1 MLLYEELT
9 SVIIGKSYTVMNEL
23 GAGFLESVY
32 HKSLFLALQQEGLR
46 VQFEHPLS
54 VLFRGHN
61 VGDFKIDLVIEE
73 KVIVEVKAVDNI
85 IGEHKA
91 QVINYLSASELLVG
105 LIINFGKQKVQTSRL
120 EHPEIASNAI

>member
-1 MLLYEELT
+1 MINRIL
-9 SVIIGKSYTVMNEL
+9 
-23 GAGFLESVY
+23 LESVY
-32 HKSLFLALQQEGLR
+32 HKSLFLALQQEGLC
-46 VQFEHPLS
+46 VQFEHPLA

-61 VGDFKIDLVIEE
+61 VGNFKVDFVVEE
-73 KVIVEVKAVDNI
+73 KVIVEVKAVDNV

-120 EHPEIASNAI
+120 EHPKMLNSII

>member
-9 SVIIGKSYTVMNEL
+9 SVIIGKSYEVMNEL

-32 HKSLFLALQQEGLR
+32 HKSLFLALQQEGLC

-61 VGDFKIDLVIEE
+61 VGNFKIDLVIEK

-91 QVINYLSASELLVG
+91 QVINYLSASELFVG

-120 EHPEIASNAI
+120 EHPKIVSDII

>member
-1 MLLYEELT
+1 MLLYEEIT
-9 SVIIGKSYTVMNEL
+9 SVIIGKSYEVMNEL

-32 HKSLFLALQQEGLR
+32 HKSLFLALQQEGFR
-46 VQFEHPLS
+46 VQFEHPLP

-61 VGDFKIDLVIEE
+61 VGKFKVDLVVEE
-73 KVIVEVKAVDNI
+73 KIVVEIKAVDKI

-91 QVINYLSASELLVG
+91 QVINYLSASELPVG

-120 EHPEIASNAI
+120 EHPKLVNSIL

>member
-9 SVIIGKSYTVMNEL
+9 SVIIGKSYEVMNEL
-23 GAGFLESVY
+23 GTGFLESVY
-32 HKSLFLALQQEGLR
+32 HKSLFLALQQEGLC
-46 VQFEHPLS
+46 VQFEHPLA

-61 VGDFKIDLVIEE
+61 VGNFKVDLVVEE
-73 KVIVEVKAVDNI
+73 KVIVEVKAVDNV

-91 QVINYLSASELLVG
+91 QVIDYLSASELLVG

-120 EHPEIASNAI
+120 EHPKMLNSII